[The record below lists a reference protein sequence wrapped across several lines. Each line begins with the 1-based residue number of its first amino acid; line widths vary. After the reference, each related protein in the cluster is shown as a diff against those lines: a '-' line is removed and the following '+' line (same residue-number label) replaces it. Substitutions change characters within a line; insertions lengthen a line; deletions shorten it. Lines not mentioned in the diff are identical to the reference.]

1 MKSRI
6 LLTVAGLLAI
16 LLTACGPS
24 ANKKLVINVGGPCE
38 TCPIERLD
46 SILKN
51 FDGYVAHTFDAKT
64 GDLTIDLDSSL
75 TSPRQLAE
83 TLTDYGYEVS
93 SKEFSILLPTEKV
106 KDACCTAQQLDVDFD
121 DEGEE
126 TLNEMQQE
134 TDELS
139 TDNDLDNMDLDKVS
153 SKETRKENLIEESD
167 LNVGDDDDVSEAS
180 FSSGKKK
187 K

>member
-24 ANKKLVINVGGPCE
+24 ANKKLVINIGGPCE

-64 GDLTIDLDSSL
+64 GDLTIDLD
-75 TSPRQLAE
+75 TTITPPRQLAE

-106 KDACCTAQQLDVDFD
+106 KDACCTAQQLDVDFEE
-121 DEGEE
+121 EGEE

-134 TDELS
+134 VDELS
-139 TDNDLDNMDLDKVS
+139 SEDDLDNMDLDKVS
-153 SKETRKENLIEESD
+153 GKETRKENLIEESD
-167 LNVGDDDDVSEAS
+167 LNIGDDDVSEAS

>member
-6 LLTVAGLLAI
+6 LLTVAGLLAM

-24 ANKKLVINVGGPCE
+24 ANKKLVVNIGGPCE

-64 GDLTIDLDSSL
+64 GDLTIDLD
-75 TSPRQLAE
+75 TTITPPRQLVE

-106 KDACCTAQQLDVDFD
+106 KDVCCTAQELDIDFD

-134 TDELS
+134 VDELS
-139 TDNDLDNMDLDKVS
+139 SENDLDNIDLDKVS
-153 SKETRKENLIEESD
+153 SKETQKENLIEESD
-167 LNVGDDDDVSEAS
+167 LNIGDEDVSEAS